1 MKSISKKDFLSLYY
15 NETLNNIDIRP
26 ANIFKKHNI
35 LNSINIKENLLL
47 KYPSRY
53 LTFNQTY
60 YIICSKGISSSHVVT
75 ILNNK
80 GFNTISV
87 TGGYDNLF
95 SN

>member
-1 MKSISKKDFLSLYY
+1 MKSISKKDFLSLY
-15 NETLNNIDIRP
+15 NKEILNIIDIRP
-26 ANIFKKHNI
+26 ASIYKKHNI
-35 LNSINIKENLLL
+35 LNSINIKELLLL

-53 LTFNQTY
+53 LTFNKTY
-60 YIICSKGISSSHVVT
+60 YIICSKGISSYHVVT

-87 TGGYDNLF
+87 IGGYDNLF